1 MSDGVPSP
9 AAVKLSRRQW
19 LGSAGLLSLAG
30 CGYIVGKGFGPEVRS
45 VSVPIFQN
53 DTYRRNIEYQLTEA
67 VHQEIENRTPFR
79 LAKGDAADTKLTG
92 RIVQIRKDV
101 LGETRF
107 DDPRELQYT
116 ILVRVTWEDLR
127 SGQILA
133 TQELPVSPEEIP
145 VIGQAEFA
153 PEVGHSLATATQDA
167 TTRMA
172 RRIVNM
178 METAW

>member
-1 MSDGVPSP
+1 MTHPPSL
-9 AAVKLSRRQW
+9 AAVLLSRRQACAVS
-19 LGSAGLLSLAG
+19 LVSLLSG
-30 CGYIVGKGFGPEVRS
+30 CGYMVGNGFGPEIRS

-67 VHQEIENRTPFR
+67 VQKEIQNRTPFL
-79 LAKGDAADTKLTG
+79 LARGDQADTKLTG
-92 RIVQIRKDV
+92 RIVEVRKDV

-107 DDPRELQYT
+107 DDPRELQLT
-116 ILVRVTWEDLR
+116 IMIRTKWEDLR

-133 TQELPVSPEEIP
+133 QQEVPLSPDDIP

-153 PEVGHSLATATQDA
+153 PEVGHSLATATQDSV
-167 TTRMA
+167 TRLA